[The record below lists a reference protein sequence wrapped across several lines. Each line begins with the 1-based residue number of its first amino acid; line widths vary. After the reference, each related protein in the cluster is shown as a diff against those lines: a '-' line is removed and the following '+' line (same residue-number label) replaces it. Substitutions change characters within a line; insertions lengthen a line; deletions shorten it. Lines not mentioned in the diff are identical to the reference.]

1 MFRQSHHIC
10 AKLIVNVSTKPFE
23 TCEACLP
30 EPVLAFFIQDLRG
43 GGAER
48 SVARLL
54 NGIVARDI
62 STDLIVIERKGPFLD
77 ELDARVNVIELPQ
90 HRTMTSVPGLK
101 RYIET
106 RRPAAVVSSMT
117 HTNVAAIV
125 ANLAARPRARLVVVE
140 HNQHSRNVKL
150 TRGLVRLSYRMVPL
164 IYPKADLVAA
174 VSEGVRDDL
183 ARITG
188 IRSEQI
194 AVLHNPVVDDAF
206 EKSAVAE
213 IDHPWLQSPGPPVVL
228 GVGRFTRQ
236 KNFALLIEAFA
247 VARKSRALRLI
258 ILGEGELRGEL
269 EAKVRALGVDE
280 DVDLPGFDAN
290 PFRFMR
296 HAAVYVLSSDWE
308 GLPTTLI
315 EAMAC
320 GTPVVSTDCESGPHE
335 ILLGGKLSR
344 IVPVGSASALA
355 SAILA
360 TLETPGD
367 REARIARA
375 NDFSLNRAV
384 DRYLEAAGWLQ

>member
-1 MFRQSHHIC
+1 
-10 AKLIVNVSTKPFE
+10 
-23 TCEACLP
+23 
-30 EPVLAFFIQDLRG
+30 
-43 GGAER
+43 
-48 SVARLL
+48 
-54 NGIVARDI
+54 
-62 STDLIVIERKGPFLD
+62 
-77 ELDARVNVIELPQ
+77 
-90 HRTMTSVPGLK
+90 
-101 RYIET
+101 
-106 RRPAAVVSSMT
+106 MT

-125 ANLAARPRARLVVVE
+125 ANLVARPRARLVVVE
-140 HNQHSRNVKL
+140 HNQHSQNAKL
-150 TRGLVRLSYRMVPL
+150 KSGLVRLSYRMVPL
-164 IYPKADLVAA
+164 VYPKADLVAA

-183 ARITG
+183 AKVTG
-188 IRSEQI
+188 IRPERI
-194 AVLHNPVVDDAF
+194 AVLHNPVVDAGF
-206 EKSAVAE
+206 EKSAVAG
-213 IDHPWLQSPGPPVVL
+213 IDHAWLRSPGPPVVL

-247 VARKSRALRLI
+247 LARKSRPLRLI
-258 ILGEGELRGEL
+258 I
-269 EAKVRALGVDE
+269 E

-335 ILLGGKLSR
+335 ILLGGTLSR
-344 IVPVGSASALA
+344 IVPVGDASALA
-355 SAILA
+355 GAILA